1 MSAFPGSRAQRGTIS
16 PEAML
21 RSCTGYRTADGER
34 IPRVAAYALP
44 GLPQTTV
51 SP

>member
-1 MSAFPGSRAQRGTIS
+1 REQSAAWPYFPD
-16 PEAML
+16 AML
-21 RSCTGYRTADGER
+21 RIYPGYRTADGER